1 MWQDWQRFFFFLGM
15 PIHSHVMLYQTRKKP
30 FSKLSRIAWGV
41 RKILFCV
48 TLVLTRA
55 SSIKTPASDNS
66 QRFLLCIFRRLQIL
80 IWYSCE
86 FELII
91 LNLLRRYMIWC
102 SLRHKNCQNPEATI
116 DLLVELIFLLERLG
130 CKENCWHR
138 RCLTSQKQERIQ
150 YLHSLFRII
159 FVSFL
164 IRLLSFHN
172 YPFCVIKQSY
182 SIQQLNK
189 IIPLIFLRGHGNE
202 SCNLIGFR
210 AVSTHGHG
218 NAFVSRQLKTALFTV
233 ILFFYVNWST
243 R

>member
-1 MWQDWQRFFFFLGM
+1 MAGLTAFFFLLGNA
-15 PIHSHVMLYQTRKKP
+15 RP
-30 FSKLSRIAWGV
+30 FTCNASPNAEETFFEAVTHCVRSKENT
-41 RKILFCV
+41 FCV

-80 IWYSCE
+80 ILYSCE

-91 LNLLRRYMIWC
+91 LNLLRRYRIRC
-102 SLRHKNCQNPEATI
+102 SLRYKNCQNPEATI

-150 YLHSLFRII
+150 YLHSLFIVI

-172 YPFCVIKQSY
+172 YPFCVIA
-182 SIQQLNK
+182 I
-189 IIPLIFLRGHGNE
+189 LIFFNIVAIDIKMFEFTIYFNE
-202 SCNLIGFR
+202 ILLLIEYF
-210 AVSTHGHG
+210 SSPSD
-218 NAFVSRQLKTALFTV
+218 N
-233 ILFFYVNWST
+233 ILFPFPPQYPST
-243 R
+243 